1 MVECLRQGRC
11 GARTSVECP
20 SEQGSSGARTSVVCT
35 TEQGQVSEQLRAESA
50 TGGVLWKK
58 MLLEISQN
66 SQENT
71 SAKGYLHYKTIFCNI
86 VAFMCN

>member
-35 TEQGQVSEQLRAESA
+35 TEQGQVSEQLPAESA

-58 MLLEISQN
+58 MFLEISQN

-71 SAKGYLHYKTIFCNI
+71 SARASFLKVTSTTKLFFAI
-86 VAFMCN
+86 